1 MIKNRKWVRTWYEH
15 FTQNNKNNNENRV
28 WLATETERQLTKNK
42 NSLNVASNSRKKSK
56 TLWIKYI
63 DFDDTKLSICS
74 LNFFFLSFVLR
85 AAFFYPNK
93 RPCFSRW
100 LYHFS
105 YINLKRADENRLL
118 RQMRNGTTPKNQRTD
133 SKRTKKYAVACTCV
147 VIVPTEKR
155 FAARTHNLSTFL
167 CNLRL
172 VAFHLTTAYYF
183 ILSLYGLISVVSS
196 FFRLQF
202 NIETYVSVLI
212 AFLPFGLVLRR

>member
-1 MIKNRKWVRTWYEH
+1 MKIDCYGKCETEQHRKTNEQILREKKNMRSLA
-15 FTQNNKNNNENRV
+15 RV
-28 WLATETERQLTKNK
+28 WLLFQQK
-42 NSLNVASNSRKKSK
+42 
-56 TLWIKYI
+56 
-63 DFDDTKLSICS
+63 
-74 LNFFFLSFVLR
+74 
-85 AAFFYPNK
+85 
-93 RPCFSRW
+93 
-100 LYHFS
+100 
-105 YINLKRADENRLL
+105 
-118 RQMRNGTTPKNQRTD
+118 
-133 SKRTKKYAVACTCV
+133 
-147 VIVPTEKR
+147 KR